1 MRLDMVTKCAGYEPS
16 LDKVVIAFC
25 ADLARRERAVM
36 ERSVS
41 HRTEMEYRYINYR
54 MLEAAEE
61 ICGDRARIYI
71 DDVANRTGY
80 ADSRVDNASE
90 VTYKLMKLSMKQNIA
105 RRLHL
110 LD

>member
-1 MRLDMVTKCAGYEPS
+1 MRYDVITKCQGYEPS
-16 LDKVVIAFC
+16 LDRLVVALC
-25 ADLARRERAVM
+25 RDLERRERAIL
-36 ERSVS
+36 ESSVS

-71 DDVANRTGY
+71 GDVSSRTGY
-80 ADSRVDNASE
+80 ADSQVDNASE
-90 VTYKLMKLSMKQNIA
+90 VTYKLKKLAVKQNIA
-105 RRLHL
+105 RRLYL